1 MAKEIWRPDE
11 FTADLCNIED
21 YKRWLASNLN
31 VAFSSYQELWEWSVD
46 DTKVFWKSIADY
58 FKVIFHSD
66 YSEVHDDAPMPF
78 TKWFDGATL
87 NYAEH
92 VFRSKDENRPAIIH
106 SSEREEIHAISWE
119 LLEQQTAA
127 LAHGMREMG
136 ISKGDR
142 VVAYLPNIPEATI
155 AFLATCSIGAIWS
168 SSSPDFG
175 SESVK
180 DRFAQIEPKLLFTID
195 GYQYNGKAYD
205 KIAIVKEIQEKLPTL
220 EQTILIPYLDDE
232 SVLDNAV
239 TWTEATSIPAE
250 LSFEAVPFDHPL
262 WVLFSSGTTGIPK
275 AITHSHG
282 GNLLEHYKYLSF
294 HNDVQVGDRF
304 FWYTTTG
311 WMMWNY
317 VHAALL
323 VGGSIVLYDGSPAY
337 PNLDVLWDFAEK
349 AGIHHFGTSAP
360 FIVANMKQ
368 GLQPND
374 KYSFSYLKS
383 ISSTG
388 APLPPDG
395 FDWIYNKIK
404 EDLWL
409 VSMSGGTDVCTAFV
423 GGVPTE
429 PVYQGEIQA
438 RALGVSLYAF
448 DEAGQALSNEVG
460 EMVITKPMP
469 SMPIYF
475 WNDPDKERYQASYF
489 NTYPSIWR
497 HGDWVKVTERNSLI
511 ILGRSDATLN
521 RDGIR
526 IGTAEIYRTMNKVEA
541 LKDSLIINIEK
552 SNGTHYMPLFVQLN
566 DGYNLDADLIKS
578 IKSELRQSYSPRHVP
593 DEIIQVEDIPY
604 TISGKK
610 LESPIKKL
618 LMGMDAN
625 KVINLGAL
633 RNPESVDFF
642 MAFREGMNQ
651 A

>member
-1 MAKEIWRPDE
+1 MAEEIWRPDD
-11 FTADLCNIED
+11 FLTDLCNIED
-21 YKRWLASNLN
+21 YKRWLQDNLN
-31 VAFSSYQELWEWSVD
+31 VSFSTYQELWEWSVR

-58 FKVIFHSD
+58 FKVIFHSE
-66 YSEVHDDAPMPF
+66 YTEVHDDAPMPF
-78 TKWFDGATL
+78 TKWFNGATL

-92 VFRSKDENRPAIIH
+92 VFRSKADDRPAIIH
-106 SSEREEIHAISWE
+106 SSEREGIHGLSWE
-119 LLEQQTAA
+119 ILEQQTAA
-127 LAHGMREMG
+127 LAHGMRAMG

-205 KIAIVKEIQEKLPTL
+205 KLRTVKEIQEKLPSL

-232 SVLDNAV
+232 SKLENSMS
-239 TWTEATSIPAE
+239 WTEATATPAE
-250 LSFEAVPFDHPL
+250 LQFEAVPFDHPL

-323 VGGSIVLYDGSPAY
+323 VGGSIVLYDGSPGY
-337 PNLDVLWDFAEK
+337 PNLEALWHFASQ

-368 GLQPND
+368 GIKPKEDL
-374 KYSFSYLKS
+374 SFPYLKS

-395 FDWIYNKIK
+395 FDWIYKNVKD
-404 EDLWL
+404 DLWL

-423 GGVPTE
+423 GGIPTE
-429 PVYQGEIQA
+429 PVYQGEIQG

-448 DEAGQALSNEVG
+448 DEKGKALTDEVG

-469 SMPIYF
+469 SMPVYF
-475 WNDPDKERYQASYF
+475 WNDPEKEKYRASYF
-489 NTYPSIWR
+489 DTYPNVWR
-497 HGDWVKVTERNSLI
+497 HGDWVKITDRNTLM

-526 IGTAEIYRTMNKVEA
+526 IGTAEIYRTMNKIEA
-541 LKDSLIINIEK
+541 IKDALIINIEK
-552 SNGTHYMPLFVQLN
+552 EDGTHYMPLFVQLN
-566 DGYNLDADLIKS
+566 EGYGLEATLIKD
-578 IKSELRQSYSPRHVP
+578 IKSTLRKSYSPRHVP
-593 DEIIQVEDIPY
+593 DEIIAVADIPY

-618 LMGMDAN
+618 LMGADLE

-633 RNPESVDFF
+633 RNPEAVSFF
-642 MAFREGMNQ
+642 IEFRKNINQ
-651 A
+651 T

>member
-11 FTADLCNIED
+11 FSADLCNIED
-21 YKRWLASNLN
+21 YKRWLATNCKLH
-31 VAFSSYQELWEWSVD
+31 FSTYQELWEWSVTE
-46 DTKVFWKSIADY
+46 TKDFWKSLADY
-58 FKVIFHSD
+58 FDIIFHD
-66 YSEVHDDAPMPF
+66 TYSEVHDDAPMPF

-92 VFRSKDENRPAIIH
+92 IFRSKDKDRPAIIH
-106 SSEREEIHAISWE
+106 SSEREEIHGLSWD

-127 LAHGMREMG
+127 LAHGMRAMG

-205 KIAIVKEIQEKLPTL
+205 KLATVKEIQDKLPTL
-220 EQTILIPYLDDE
+220 AQTILIPYLDDE
-232 SVLDNAV
+232 STLDHSV
-239 TWTEATSIPAE
+239 TWMEATSTPAE
-250 LSFEAVPFDHPL
+250 LTFEAVPFDHPL

-294 HNDVQVGDRF
+294 HNDVQVGERF

-323 VGGSIVLYDGSPAY
+323 VGGTIVLYDGSPAY
-337 PNLDVLWDFAEK
+337 PNLEVMWRFAK
-349 AGIHHFGTSAP
+349 QAGIHHFGTSAP

-368 GLQPND
+368 GMKPKD
-374 KYSFSYLKS
+374 HYDFPYLRS

-395 FDWIYNKIK
+395 FDWIYKNIK

-448 DEAGQALSNEVG
+448 DEAGKALNNEVG

-475 WNDPDKERYQASYF
+475 WNDPEKKRYQSSYF
-489 NTYPSIWR
+489 DTYPNIWR
-497 HGDWVKVTERNSLI
+497 HGDWVKITDRNSLI

-526 IGTAEIYRTMNKVEA
+526 IGTAEIYRSMNKIDA

-566 DGYNLDADLIKS
+566 EGFDLDPTLIKV
-578 IKSELRQSYSPRHVP
+578 IKSELRQNYSPRHVP

-618 LMGMDAN
+618 LMGMDAT

-633 RNPESVDFF
+633 RNPDSVNFFIDFKER
-642 MAFREGMNQ
+642 MEKD
-651 A
+651 